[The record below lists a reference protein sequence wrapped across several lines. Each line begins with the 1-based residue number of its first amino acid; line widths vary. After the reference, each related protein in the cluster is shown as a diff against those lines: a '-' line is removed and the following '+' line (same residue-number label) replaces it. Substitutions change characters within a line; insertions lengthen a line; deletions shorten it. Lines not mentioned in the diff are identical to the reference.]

1 MLPNSRR
8 AGRLPT
14 LAPARCAC
22 RSLGFPA
29 ICQASSCSSLNL
41 PGHFNKWLLIRVP
54 ALAIAST
61 PDETARGQAA
71 SARGVHGGTARKTTF
86 DNVSRLA
93 QSVKQAHDQ
102 VRRYWRQAPPSSSS
116 SASKLVAERV
126 WTSGHW
132 RRAGGG
138 RTQRVGND
146 TCGQQARESRAPAPR
161 PCCCSP
167 DYI

>member
-1 MLPNSRR
+1 MHGGTSVGQEWSCRNAWPRPVHGGVCICICICLLQLVARTRPRNVLPNSRR

-102 VRRYWRQAPPSSSS
+102 VRRYW
-116 SASKLVAERV
+116 
-126 WTSGHW
+126 
-132 RRAGGG
+132 
-138 RTQRVGND
+138 
-146 TCGQQARESRAPAPR
+146 
-161 PCCCSP
+161 
-167 DYI
+167 